1 MKSLV
6 FAALLFCSCQAPS
19 STKTVAAAEAPA
31 RASAPPSGSAG
42 EAVSAP
48 TGAGAVTMTP
58 ATPTAA
64 VPGSAVPPATQEKPA
79 KAEKP
84 TVYNEAADAKA
95 DIAAALVRASA
106 NHRRVLLQW
115 GANWCGWC
123 IKLHGLSKSNREISK
138 ELLYEYD
145 IVYVDIGKWDKN
157 TDLATLYGADL
168 KTGVP
173 YLTVLDESG
182 KVLANQ
188 ETGVLEDPAT
198 SAHDPAKVLG
208 FLKKNQAEYLKAGD
222 LLADAQARAAS
233 ENKRVFLTFGAP
245 WCGWCHKL
253 EDWMATPAVK
263 ALLAKDFVIRKIDV
277 DRTLGGQELYAQYR
291 PANDGIPWFCVID
304 AQGKPLATSVNAKDE
319 NIGFPSKDEEIAVF
333 GALLAQVAKN
343 LTAADIEALKH
354 SLVEVREGD
363 KRKRAQ

>member
-1 MKSLV
+1 MKPFV
-6 FAALLFCSCQAPS
+6 FAALALFSCQATS
-19 STKTVAAAEAPA
+19 SAPA
-31 RASAPPSGSAG
+31 PAPAQAPAALSAPA
-42 EAVSAP
+42 AVSAP
-48 TGAGAVTMTP
+48 ATTVAVTLEP
-58 ATPTAA
+58 ATPAAAVSGAA
-64 VPGSAVPPATQEKPA
+64 VPVATQEKPA

-84 TVYNEAADAKA
+84 TVYNEVADAKA
-95 DIAAALVRASA
+95 DIAAALERASA

-123 IKLHGLSKSNREISK
+123 IKLHGLYKSDREISK

-145 IVYVDIGKWDKN
+145 VVFVDIGKWDKN

-188 ETGVLEDPAT
+188 ETGVLEDPAI

-208 FLKKNQAEYLKAGD
+208 FLKQNQAEYLKAAD
-222 LLADAQARAAS
+222 LLADAQTRAAS
-233 ENKRVFLTFGAP
+233 EHKRVFLTFGAP

-253 EDWMATPAVK
+253 ENWMATAEVK

-277 DRTLGGQELYAQYR
+277 DRTVGGQELYTSYR
-291 PANDGIPWFCVID
+291 SANDGIPWFCVID
-304 AQGKPLATSVNAKDE
+304 AAGKPLATSVNDKDE
-319 NIGFPSKDEEIAVF
+319 NIGFPSKDDEIAVF
-333 GALLAQVAKN
+333 GNLLAKVAKN
-343 LTAADIEALKH
+343 LSAADIETLKA

-363 KRKRAQ
+363 KRKRAP